1 MMTNYEERN
10 KTARLGLSNDFGP
23 ASNPALL
30 TTRGIGTNRQLYVP
44 HPVLYYIKRLIISF
58 FFLGRLTDEFR
69 LCCLAREVK
78 VCLPPADEF
87 SSCEDLMSN
96 LVLRVCV
103 WVLASVAILG
113 NILVIACRASYKHT
127 NQVHRL
133 MYFSCDYY

>member
-1 MMTNYEERN
+1 MRKETKQR
-10 KTARLGLSNDFGP
+10 GLVSPMILAQPLIQHSSPQGG
-23 ASNPALL
+23 SVQ
-30 TTRGIGTNRQLYVP
+30 IGNFMCHT
-44 HPVLYYIKRLIISF
+44 LYYIISNDSLYLF

-133 MYFSCDYY
+133 IYFSCDYY